1 MTIEE
6 RKRAIHLERVTKA
19 YSRSGVA
26 VWLIG
31 LAAVLII
38 ILDISLFIIGLN
50 DNDMFNILPIHNLM
64 LYMVMGMFSMISTS
78 NMGDNS
84 TVAGSAE
91 NFATQYGS
99 TIFTGKFLAS
109 LPFSAKDS
117 LHLRLLNWERQLTA
131 STIITAVL
139 QTSMLIA
146 ENDGYEV
153 NHGITGLCV
162 IGFLGAET
170 ALMFISTAWHMKYMT
185 LPAAFGAVFAI
196 HPLLRGA
203 RGGYEELSASAEG
216 LSFLSGVN
224 GIIVTVVAAVLLAVG
239 AEIWTKHRKNI
250 SWNMQ

>member
-26 VWLIG
+26 VWLIAI
-31 LAAVLII
+31 AAILII
-38 ILDISLFIIGLN
+38 ILDVSLFIIGLN

-64 LYMVMGMFSMISTS
+64 LYVVMGMFSMVSTS

-84 TVAGSAE
+84 TVAGSTE
-91 NFATQYGS
+91 NFTTQYGS

-117 LHLRLLNWERQLTA
+117 LHLRLLNWERQLAA
-131 STIITAVL
+131 STVITAAL
-139 QTSMLIA
+139 QTAMLIA
-146 ENDGYEV
+146 ENNGYEA

-162 IGFLGAET
+162 IGFIGAET
-170 ALMFISTAWHMKYMT
+170 ALMFISTAWHMKFMT

-203 RGGYEELSASAEG
+203 MESYEVLSASAEG

-224 GIIVTVVAAVLLAVG
+224 GIIVTVVAAVLLTVG

>member
-6 RKRAIHLERVTKA
+6 RKRAVHLERVTKV

-26 VWLIG
+26 VWLI
-31 LAAVLII
+31 AAAILII

-50 DNDMFNILPIHNLM
+50 DNDMFNILPIHNFM
-64 LYMVMGMFSMISTS
+64 LYMTMGMFSTVSTS

-84 TVAGSAE
+84 SVSGSTE

-117 LHLRLLNWERQLTA
+117 LHLRLLNWERQLAA
-131 STIITAVL
+131 STVITAAL
-139 QTSMLIA
+139 QTAMLIA
-146 ENDGYEV
+146 ENNGYEV

-162 IGFLGAET
+162 IGFIGAE
-170 ALMFISTAWHMKYMT
+170 AAIMFISTAWHMKYMA

-196 HPLLRGA
+196 HPLLRGSTE
-203 RGGYEELSASAEG
+203 GYEKLSASAEG

-224 GIIVTVVAAVLLAVG
+224 GIIVTVAASVLLAVG
-239 AEIWTKHRKNI
+239 AEIWTKHRKNV

>member
-19 YSRSGVA
+19 YCRSGVA
-26 VWLIG
+26 VWLI
-31 LAAVLII
+31 AFASILIV

-50 DNDMFNILPIHNLM
+50 DNDMFNILPIHNFM
-64 LYMVMGMFSMISTS
+64 LYMTMGMFSMISTS
-78 NMGDNS
+78 NMSDNS
-84 TVAGSAE
+84 SVSGSTE

-99 TIFTGKFLAS
+99 TIFTGEFLAS

-117 LHLRLLNWERQLTA
+117 LHLRLLNWERQLAA
-131 STIITAVL
+131 STVITAAL
-139 QTSMLIA
+139 QTAMLIA
-146 ENDGYEV
+146 ENNGYEV

-162 IGFLGAET
+162 IGFIGAET
-170 ALMFISTAWHMKYMT
+170 ALMFISTAWHMKFMT

-196 HPLLRGA
+196 HPLLRGSTE
-203 RGGYEELSASAEG
+203 GYEKLSASAEG

-224 GIIVTVVAAVLLAVG
+224 GIIVTVAASVLLAVG
-239 AEIWTKHRKNI
+239 AEIWTKHRKNV